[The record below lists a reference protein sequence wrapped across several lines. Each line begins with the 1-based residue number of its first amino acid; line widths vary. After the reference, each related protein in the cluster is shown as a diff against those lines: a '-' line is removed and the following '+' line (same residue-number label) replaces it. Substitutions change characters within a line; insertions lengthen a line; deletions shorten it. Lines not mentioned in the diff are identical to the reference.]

1 MVRDLENNSILHLR
15 NDIALKLT
23 LGTRAVLYL
32 LDELLV
38 RLRGTSILHV
48 NKTAALSL
56 DQLELIPP
64 TTTRILHDEDRRII
78 DLIRMARNADVSHFA
93 RHMLH

>member
-56 DQLELIPP
+56 D
-64 TTTRILHDEDRRII
+64 
-78 DLIRMARNADVSHFA
+78 
-93 RHMLH
+93 